1 MNYQTIFLICLFL
14 ILIQLLQFFGQKKQ
28 QNLRRAKQS
37 ASKTPKHQIM
47 RPKTEKDCPQ
57 CRASLAAD
65 PAPVPCSHTPIPWSQ
80 VKSKRG
86 RKKKISTQHYF
97 CSNETCT
104 YYQITDEA
112 IHALVGDGEHGTYED
127 IQDFLC
133 QACKKKFTCRK
144 HTVLYQLKTPSK
156 FVSLSLK
163 MTSLGMDPSAV
174 EETLEIRE
182 STIRTWLARSG
193 AHSRKLHDRFFVA
206 LDLTHLQLDE
216 LWADVKQAGQDVWV
230 WTVCDAKTKLIP
242 VVQLGPRTLE
252 MAYRVVHELKSR
264 LKEACHPVFSSDG
277 LKHYFSALTA
287 HFGEWVQGE
296 GESKPS
302 WMVLADFAYAQVV
315 KTQRRFRLVSVET
328 RLVWGLP
335 TDYFSRL
342 KNAGLSGRINTSYV
356 ERANL
361 TLRQCVSKLT
371 RRTWSKGQFST
382 ELGEHIFW
390 WLAYYHFVRNHEG
403 LRVRLSQPIKR
414 KGRQQPIRYRKMT
427 PAMAAGLTRHR
438 WSVLE
443 LISYPLL

>member
-1 MNYQTIFLICLFL
+1 M
-14 ILIQLLQFFGQKKQ
+14 
-28 QNLRRAKQS
+28 LRWR
-37 ASKTPKHQIM
+37 TPTPPHTQI
-47 RPKTEKDCPQ
+47 P
-57 CRASLAAD
+57 
-65 PAPVPCSHTPIPWSQ
+65 
-80 VKSKRG
+80 
-86 RKKKISTQHYF
+86 
-97 CSNETCT
+97 
-104 YYQITDEA
+104 
-112 IHALVGDGEHGTYED
+112 
-127 IQDFLC
+127 
-133 QACKKKFTCRK
+133 
-144 HTVLYQLKTPSK
+144 
-156 FVSLSLK
+156 
-163 MTSLGMDPSAV
+163 GMDPSAV

-193 AHSRKLHDRFFVA
+193 AHSSKLHDRFFVS

-216 LWADVKQAGQDVWV
+216 LWADVKQSGQDVWV

-264 LKEACHPVFSSDG
+264 LKAACHPVFSSDG

-287 HFGEWVQGE
+287 HFGEWVQVE
-296 GESKPS
+296 GESKPG

-315 KTQRRFRLVSVET
+315 KTQRKFRLVSVET

-403 LRVRLSQPIKR
+403 LRVKLAQPIKR
-414 KGRQQPIRYRKMT
+414 KGRQQPIRYRRMT
-427 PAMAAGLTRHR
+427 PAMAAGLTTHR